1 MYIEVED
8 LFGDHQIA
16 IRSVCAQP
24 EKNLPMWARFLSG
37 TAHGE
42 EDLVKNTP

>member
-1 MYIEVED
+1 MT
-8 LFGDHQIA
+8 LSHQIA
-16 IRSVCAQP
+16 IRSVSAQP

-42 EDLVKNTP
+42 EDLVKNTPYANYSG